1 MAKTKQTRNGKG
13 FEYACLTAIENAC
26 NEKGVQIVKRE
37 STALSA
43 AQSCFKSL
51 DAQEQAQY
59 NLAAEAPIPFLM
71 ACEPN
76 LNDAKDPGT
85 LSIGLQNDSEGQSGD
100 VRDVLLRRS
109 NPKKTLIDWECG
121 ISCKHNHDATKH
133 PRINFCP
140 KTKKDLF
147 RTSWAPSFSMHQD
160 YFDACKQVYE
170 LCKQGIEQKKLWED
184 VFTDPEQATY
194 VYKPINLGLMKSID
208 ALKTNEQFVRE
219 FFTYC
224 MGTNDFYKIIMHDK
238 EKLTRVTVFNFSK
251 TLGAPSKTIKKGNF
265 KLNALPVPTRIIS
278 VAYVSDSTF
287 HVNFDEG
294 WAFSFRLHNAD
305 STMKVSGLKYDIRLL
320 GVPLCTSNLI
330 FPW

>member
-1 MAKTKQTRNGKG
+1 MAKTTQTRNGKG

-26 NEKGVQIVKRE
+26 NVAGVQIIKRE
-37 STALSA
+37 SPSLSSA
-43 AQSCFKSL
+43 ENCFNSL
-51 DAQEQAQY
+51 TAQEQSKYDIAAQ
-59 NLAAEAPIPFLM
+59 ASVPFLM
-71 ACEPN
+71 DCEPN
-76 LNDAKDPGT
+76 LNDATDPGV
-85 LSIGLQNDSEGQSGD
+85 LSIGLQSDSEGQRGD

-109 NPKKTLIDWECG
+109 NPQKTAISWECG

-133 PRINFCP
+133 PRINFKP
-140 KTKKDLF
+140 EAKDLF
-147 RTSWAPSFSMHQD
+147 RTSWAPSFSMHQE
-160 YFDACKQVYE
+160 YFDACKRVYE
-170 LCKQGIEQKKLWED
+170 LCKQDIEQENRWTD
-184 VFTDPEQATY
+184 VFTETEQAAS
-194 VYKPINLGLMKSID
+194 VYKPINKGLMRSID
-208 ALKTNEQFVRE
+208 SLKTNEQFVRE

-238 EKLTRVTVFNFSK
+238 EQLTRVTVFNFSK
-251 TLGAPSKTIKKGNF
+251 TLGAPSKNIKKGRF
-265 KLNALPVPTRIIS
+265 KLNALPFPTRIIS

-305 STMKVSGLKYDIRLL
+305 STMKVSGLKYDIRLI